1 MYILAPSI
9 LSADFAVL
17 GSDVQRA
24 VKAGAGYVHI
34 DVMDGQFVPRIS
46 FGDPIVSSLRPAT
59 DAFLDV
65 HLMVEEPIRF
75 VEDYRKAGADGMT
88 VHVEACKDL
97 KATLEAIREAGMRC
111 GVTLNPATPLSEVEP
126 VLPLVDLVLIMS
138 VQPGLGGQK
147 YIPSSTEKIRTLR
160 SMLDAKGLKTDIQVD
175 GGISAANVK
184 EVLDAGANIIVAGSA
199 VFGGDIEAKTR
210 ALMDILDS
218 RNEALK

>member
-65 HLMVEEPIRF
+65 HLMVEEP
-75 VEDYRKAGADGMT
+75 
-88 VHVEACKDL
+88 
-97 KATLEAIREAGMRC
+97 
-111 GVTLNPATPLSEVEP
+111 
-126 VLPLVDLVLIMS
+126 
-138 VQPGLGGQK
+138 
-147 YIPSSTEKIRTLR
+147 
-160 SMLDAKGLKTDIQVD
+160 
-175 GGISAANVK
+175 
-184 EVLDAGANIIVAGSA
+184 
-199 VFGGDIEAKTR
+199 
-210 ALMDILDS
+210 
-218 RNEALK
+218 

>member
-218 RNEALK
+218 RNESQK